1 MSHRPSAFRQRD
13 VTRAVKAVIAAGLRI
28 AGVKIDVHKGSIER
42 SQNSWTTDSL
52 AAGRATSSRL
62 HKRQAGA
69 A

>member
-42 SQNSWTTDSL
+42 
-52 AAGRATSSRL
+52 
-62 HKRQAGA
+62 
-69 A
+69 